1 MPYETILTDLADSIF
16 TITINRPEKLNALN
30 TVMIREFI
38 DAIDTADR
46 DDAACAIIV
55 TGRGGRSA
63 PARTSPPAPARSI
76 ARRAKIVHRCPTGPM
91 ASRTSRTTMRATA
104 AGA

>member
-1 MPYETILTDLADSIF
+1 MPYETILTDLSDNIF
-16 TITINRPEKLNALN
+16 TITINRPDKLNALN
-30 TVMIREFI
+30 TTMIREFI

-46 DDAACAIIV
+46 DDAARA
-55 TGRGGRSA
+55 TR
-63 PARTSPPAPARSI
+63 PAPARSI
-76 ARRAKIVHRCPTGPM
+76 ARRGKIVHRCPTGPM